1 MLKSSLL
8 FKKNTSFTSELL
20 VNSTENAKF
29 SGYYLHLNTIIY
41 EDFQICISVP
51 LRQFNCVTFITERL
65 KSFLK

>member
-1 MLKSSLL
+1 MLKSNLL

-20 VNSTENAKF
+20 VNLTENAKF

-41 EDFQICISVP
+41 EDFQICISAT